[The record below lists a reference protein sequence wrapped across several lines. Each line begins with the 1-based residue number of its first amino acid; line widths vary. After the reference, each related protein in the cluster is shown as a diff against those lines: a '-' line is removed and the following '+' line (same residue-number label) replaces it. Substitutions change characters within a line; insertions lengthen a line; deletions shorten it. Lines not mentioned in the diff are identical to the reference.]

1 MVTKMETPVV
11 KLSILLNGCVKL
23 CERCPKIT
31 FNYLQLGLQQAWSN
45 FIARTEIEFSERI
58 LYTAK
63 NCFRKI

>member
-45 FIARTEIEFSERI
+45 FKARTEIEFSERI
-58 LYTAK
+58 
-63 NCFRKI
+63 